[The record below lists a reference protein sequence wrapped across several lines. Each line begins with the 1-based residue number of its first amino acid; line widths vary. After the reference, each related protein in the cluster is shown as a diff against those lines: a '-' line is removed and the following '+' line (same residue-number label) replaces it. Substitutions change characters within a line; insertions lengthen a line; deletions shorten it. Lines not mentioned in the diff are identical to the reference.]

1 MQASEEMNSPVILGI
16 APVSIEYAGLDELAA
31 VARVY
36 AEKSSVPTVIHLD
49 HGLDIETVKRS
60 IDLGFSSV
68 MFDGSKYPMDE
79 NLKRTCEAVY
89 KTVKGRIEILNS
101 GGKA

>member
-1 MQASEEMNSPVILGI
+1 MLGKAKNDNYAIGAFNIHNLEFTKGVMRASEEMNSPVILGI

-31 VARVY
+31 VARAY

-49 HGLDIETVKRS
+49 HGLDIETVK
-60 IDLGFSSV
+60 
-68 MFDGSKYPMDE
+68 
-79 NLKRTCEAVY
+79 
-89 KTVKGRIEILNS
+89 GRIEILNS